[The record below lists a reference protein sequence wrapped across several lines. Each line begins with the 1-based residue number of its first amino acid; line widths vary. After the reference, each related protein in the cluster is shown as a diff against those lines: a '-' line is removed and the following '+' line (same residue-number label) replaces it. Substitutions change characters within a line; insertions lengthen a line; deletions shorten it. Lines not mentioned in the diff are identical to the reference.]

1 MTTRWDGDLD
11 ELDELFPDPED
22 RRLAAILTAVQAPE
36 VTADPAFRSQL
47 RRELMTEAWGRGE
60 RRRQGAGGGFWRALF
75 APSGLAWSGAVAGLL
90 MVALGI
96 YAVTHGA
103 GGDHTVLVTYN
114 VNEFQPV
121 AAVKPIEVTFSQP
134 MDHPST
140 EKAVQISPATDVK
153 YDWAGNTLKISP
165 VAGSFAPNTQY
176 TVSITPNVAQ
186 TATGTPVATTKPA
199 VFTVAP
205 TPTPAAT
212 PTATPSPTATPVP
225 GLVNAKQVAAGP
237 ASSVTWLPDL
247 TTVLYLS
254 GDRLLSL
261 NTAGGDPR
269 VLVAAGVLGFTLS
282 PDAKT
287 IAYTTADGVFTAQAA
302 DGSHPV
308 QVAKAAVRAL
318 GAGTTKPPYATAGS
332 VFSATGQE
340 FKLAKPLPAGPAGGW
355 FAPDGSRFL
364 WADGKT
370 LHMVDLTSGQDTPW
384 PADASFLAWSP
395 DSKQVLFQTAD
406 GQFTASP
413 TGASAQKLAAV
424 PNVVAASWSVA
435 FAPLLDAQQSLWVVD
450 GSGPR
455 KLGDGSF
462 TGAVLAPAPSTAI
475 AYVRSGALWTA
486 TLSDLSAGSS
496 RTVSLDAAGQAV
508 NAFLK
513 ARVDGKPDQAQAFLT
528 PSGVAAYASGSGAQL
543 IRAGSP
549 KLDRAF
555 IVFSQL
561 RGSEGYFVVR
571 LVLATAEHKDVTQL
585 DETLT
590 VVRDGDQVKIS
601 GAVAGPLGNYAAGPS
616 VIAVALQPNDRVRVT
631 FDSDLKPETVAAGVV
646 LLDLGGQVV
655 SSGATLEGRDVVV
668 GVRGLNAANYR
679 LAVRP
684 ALKDRNG
691 NGAAAEY
698 DLQLYLTAGPPAAPT
713 PAPSPS
719 PSPTP
724 RP

>member
-1 MTTRWDGDLD
+1 MSRWDGDMD
-11 ELDELFPDPED
+11 ELDELFPDLED

-75 APSGLAWSGAVAGLL
+75 APNGLAWSGAVAGLL
-90 MVALGI
+90 MVAVGI

-114 VNEFQPV
+114 VNQFQPV
-121 AAVKPIEVTFSQP
+121 AAVKPLEVTFSQP

-140 EKAVQISPATDVK
+140 ERAVQISPATDVK

-165 VAGSFAPNTQY
+165 VVGSFAPNTQY

-186 TATGTPVATTKPA
+186 TATGTPVSTTKPA

-205 TPTPAAT
+205 TPTPVAT
-212 PTATPSPTATPVP
+212 PTPTPTPTATPVP
-225 GLVNAKQVAAGP
+225 GLANTRQLAAGP
-237 ASSVTWLPDL
+237 ASGMTWLPDL

-254 GDRLLSL
+254 GDRLLML
-261 NTAGGDPR
+261 NTASGDPR
-269 VLVAAGVLGFTLS
+269 ALVPAGVLGFTLS

-287 IAYTTADGVFTAQAA
+287 IAYTTADGVYTAQA
-302 DGSHPV
+302 DGSHPA
-308 QVAKAAVRAL
+308 QVARAAVRAL
-318 GAGTTKPPYATAGS
+318 GAANGRPPYATGAS

-340 FKLAKPLPAGPAGGW
+340 FKLAKPLAPGTANGW
-355 FAPDGSRFL
+355 FAPDGSKFL

-370 LHMVDLTSGQDTPW
+370 LHLVDLTGGQDTAW
-384 PADASFLAWSP
+384 PADATFLAWSP

-413 TGASAQKLAAV
+413 TGDSAQKLAAV
-424 PNVVAASWSVA
+424 PNVVAATWSVT

-450 GSGPR
+450 GNGPR
-455 KLGDGSF
+455 KLGDGTF
-462 TGAVLAPAPSTAI
+462 TGAVLAPAPSQAI
-475 AYVRSGALWTA
+475 AFLRSGALWTA
-486 TLSDLSAGSS
+486 TVSELSVGSS
-496 RTVSLDAAGQAV
+496 RTVALDAASQAV
-508 NAFLK
+508 TAFLK
-513 ARVDGKPDQAQAFLT
+513 ARTDGKPDQAQAYLT

-555 IVFSQL
+555 IVFSQQ
-561 RGSEGYFVVR
+561 RGSEAYFVVR

-585 DETLT
+585 DESLT
-590 VVRDGDQVKIS
+590 VVRDNDQLKIS
-601 GAVAGPLGNYAAGPS
+601 GAVAGPLGSYAVGPS
-616 VIAVALQPNDRVRVT
+616 VIAVAQQSSDLVKVT
-631 FDSDLKPETVAAGVV
+631 FDSDLKPDTVAANVV
-646 LLDLGGQVV
+646 LVDLGGHVV
-655 SSGATLEGRDVVV
+655 SSGATLQGRDVLVSV
-668 GVRGLNAANYR
+668 KNLDAANYR

-684 ALKDRNG
+684 GLKDRNG
-691 NGAAAEY
+691 NAAAAQY
-698 DLQLYLTAGPPAAPT
+698 DLQLFLPASAAAAPT
-713 PAPSPS
+713 PAPSPT
-719 PSPTP
+719 PTA